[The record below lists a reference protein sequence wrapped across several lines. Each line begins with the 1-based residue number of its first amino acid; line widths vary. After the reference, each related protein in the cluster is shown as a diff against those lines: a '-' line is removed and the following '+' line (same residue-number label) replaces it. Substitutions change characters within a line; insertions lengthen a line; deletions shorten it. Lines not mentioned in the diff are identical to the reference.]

1 MAKWLEKE
9 KNQAKSA
16 IKLDAL
22 KELLFKKVFSLRLTL
37 HSGILFIKIHRGNGR
52 ELLIELN

>member
-1 MAKWLEKE
+1 MAGSRK

-16 IKLDAL
+16 IKIDAL